1 MPPFDPIQIDRDWG
15 EWVVLQGYDTRK
27 ENDDVEKEQTRERFL
42 YYNTCLVDLKNKSIF
57 AEWAKTANFYGR
69 WMPESTGSIDFYGMT
84 IHGRTHTRLLYMRMG
99 MLMRRYHVM

>member
-1 MPPFDPIQIDRDWG
+1 MPPFNPIQVDRDGG

-57 AEWAKTANFYGR
+57 A
-69 WMPESTGSIDFYGMT
+69 
-84 IHGRTHTRLLYMRMG
+84 
-99 MLMRRYHVM
+99 

>member
-1 MPPFDPIQIDRDWG
+1 MDDVVKDLFDEYPKDSTIEQNIKSWIDDEKCMPPFDPIQIDRDGG

-42 YYNTCLVDLKNKSIF
+42 YYNTCLVDLKNKTIF

-69 WMPESTGSIDFYGMT
+69 WMPE
-84 IHGRTHTRLLYMRMG
+84 
-99 MLMRRYHVM
+99 